1 MSGKIVGMNKYGY
14 GKDEYEGY
22 GVSVTVDCGNGI
34 TMAYHHMVDGSN
46 ANLNIGDEV
55 KAGQQIGQVG
65 STGISTGPHL
75 DFQVVKDGKYVDPR
89 NYIPGYG
96 EGTSETIS
104 AAQAAVAASSG
115 KKSGKSHKSGGSG
128 KSGGSSSSGLKTF
141 DQLDTMEKLGF

>member
-65 STGISTGPHL
+65 STGILPARISISRWSRTASMLTREIIFPDTARALLRRSRRHRRL
-75 DFQVVKDGKYVDPR
+75 WRQVPARRAERVIR
-89 NYIPGYG
+89 
-96 EGTSETIS
+96 
-104 AAQAAVAASSG
+104 AAAR
-115 KKSGKSHKSGGSG
+115 GSR
-128 KSGGSSSSGLKTF
+128 
-141 DQLDTMEKLGF
+141 EEE

>member
-34 TMAYHHMVDGSN
+34 TMAYQHMVDGSN

-65 STGISTGPHL
+65 STGKSTGPHL
-75 DFQVVKDGKYVDPR
+75 DFQVVKDGNFVDPR

-96 EGTSETIS
+96 EGTSATIS
-104 AAQAAVAASSG
+104 AAQAAAAAAKESR
-115 KKSGKSHKSGGSG
+115 KSSGGS
-128 KSGGSSSSGLKTF
+128 KRSSSGGSSGLRKPSAPKGLPVF
-141 DQLDTMEKLGF
+141 R